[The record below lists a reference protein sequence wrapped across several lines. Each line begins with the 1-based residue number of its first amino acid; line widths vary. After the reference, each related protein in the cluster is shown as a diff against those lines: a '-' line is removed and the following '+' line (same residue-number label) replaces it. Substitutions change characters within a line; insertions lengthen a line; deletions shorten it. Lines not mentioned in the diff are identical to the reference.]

1 MSSATVS
8 STPKC
13 SLHLAPLIA
22 TVVGTLD
29 RWSRWRFIATSVLV
43 SLGLSLFFFS
53 PKLWLMDTPLPGTF
67 EWDRALTFLHQ
78 CGAPFATDVEPAMR
92 WRLLP
97 PLIAHAL
104 GLTGYGAFVI
114 PYVGLIALLAY
125 WCAAAERLVGDR
137 LFAGLLTILLATT
150 GAVLSITSVFG
161 LNDAW
166 FLVGLLAVAAGRRWP
181 SLILPGLLA
190 PWVDERFLLG
200 WAAALFCRWW
210 LQDRPS
216 RFGAQLAIA
225 LAAILPYVLARVGY
239 TLLVGDRGSA
249 HFVASALAIV
259 PIYLPYGRLGWWM
272 GFRAAWPLLLLA
284 GYDWWHCGGR
294 YSVVVGAGTTLAGWL
309 AVTLLAADLSR
320 STNLLLP
327 ILLCGAVTLHR
338 LNVSS
343 VARYYWLAGLV
354 VANLV
359 IPYETVIYNKTSLFW
374 SLPVELL
381 RLFKNHH

>member
-1 MSSATVS
+1 MPLASDRPAISSAFS
-8 STPKC
+8 PWLGALSDR
-13 SLHLAPLIA
+13 I
-22 TVVGTLD
+22 G
-29 RWSRWRFIATSVLV
+29 RWSRWRFIAAFVLLA
-43 SLGLSLFFFS
+43 LGLSVFFFS
-53 PKLWLMDTPLPGTF
+53 PKLWLMTQPRPGTF
-67 EWDRALTFLHQ
+67 EWTRALTYLHQ
-78 CGAPFATDVEPAMR
+78 CQAPFATDVEPAMR

-97 PLIAHAL
+97 PLVAHAL

-125 WCAAAERLVGDR
+125 WCAAAERLTTDR
-137 LFAGLLTILLATT
+137 LFAGLLTVLLATT

-166 FLVGLLAVAAGRRWP
+166 FLLGLLAVAAGRRWP

-216 RFGAQLAIA
+216 RFGAQLVTAVAA
-225 LAAILPYVLARVGY
+225 LLPYILIRVGC
-239 TLLVGDRGSA
+239 TLVVGDRSAA
-249 HFVASALAIV
+249 HFVASTLAIV

-284 GYDWWHCGGR
+284 GYDWWHRGGR
-294 YSVVVGAGTTLAGWL
+294 FSVVVGAGTTLAGWL

-338 LNVSS
+338 LTVSS
-343 VARYYWLAGLV
+343 AARYYWLAGLV